1 MRSDAIARALR
12 AALARASTRTTT
24 KTSREFVGDGDIARF
39 FEDGG
44 DDDGASAGVGV
55 GRGRVDVMGGIA
67 DYSGA
72 TVAQLG
78 LGGRRT
84 ECRARFRDAA
94 SGTSGTFRARTVTIG
109 TRGAEEEDARCFEAR
124 FDEVFDAETF
134 DAGKTR
140 EYFERTPS
148 AANERWAAYVAGAM
162 GEFLRAISSDA
173 DASVMK
179 RARAWV
185 KKLARCDCEIEIRSD
200 VPQGKGVASSAAVE
214 IAVARAVAAS
224 ALRAGVVSEDDAAR
238 RFSAHVAMIPLYCQT
253 AENDV
258 VGAPCGFMDQYACF
272 HSVDSA
278 SRGNFIAI
286 DCDLANTSHDGAE
299 DIYRLV
305 PLPRKLRVWGIDSGV
320 RHSNSGGS
328 DYARVRC
335 GTFMGKKILINEM
348 NARLNR
354 DVVPSKV
361 DLCGVITARQWDEGS
376 AGSPMSWSQH
386 VDEEMTGKSFLAR
399 YISHDDEPNTTIDA
413 DSTYTLRATVSHA
426 VREHARVREFLSI
439 LEDWPS
445 DDVCADDDV
454 RQLGRRLGDLMFA
467 SHSSY
472 SSVGLGSTAT
482 DDLVRLVR
490 EVDVER
496 NALFGAKITG
506 GGSGGVVCVLGE
518 DSPSARAAIDAVRRE
533 YAKKHSL
540 TNLPDLLHASHV
552 TDVD

>member
-173 DASVMK
+173 DASQ

>member
-1 MRSDAIARALR
+1 
-12 AALARASTRTTT
+12 
-24 KTSREFVGDGDIARF
+24 
-39 FEDGG
+39 
-44 DDDGASAGVGV
+44 
-55 GRGRVDVMGGIA
+55 
-67 DYSGA
+67 
-72 TVAQLG
+72 
-78 LGGRRT
+78 
-84 ECRARFRDAA
+84 
-94 SGTSGTFRARTVTIG
+94 
-109 TRGAEEEDARCFEAR
+109 
-124 FDEVFDAETF
+124 
-134 DAGKTR
+134 
-140 EYFERTPS
+140 
-148 AANERWAAYVAGAM
+148 M

-173 DASVMK
+173 DASMT

>member
-12 AALARASTRTTT
+12 AAPARASTRTTT

-173 DASVMK
+173 DASQ

>member
-173 DASVMK
+173 DASK

>member
-173 DASVMK
+173 DASMK

-185 KKLARCDCEIEIRSD
+185 EKLARCDCEIEIRSD

-386 VDEEMTGKSFLAR
+386 VDKEMTGKSFLAR